1 MIMKLYECTVDD
13 GKNIFKTIT
22 AAKNKKELLD
32 MCGGNGTF
40 TKITDVTKEYNTISV
55 DMLADTLSNAQ
66 YGKGEIELITALLEE
81 HNRQFQ

>member
-1 MIMKLYECTVDD
+1 MKLYECIVND

-22 AAKNKKELLD
+22 ASKNKKELLN

-40 TKITDVTKEYNTISV
+40 TKITDVTKEYNAISV
-55 DMLADTLSNAQ
+55 DMLTDTLQKAQ
-66 YGKGEIELITALLEE
+66 YDKAEIELITALLEE